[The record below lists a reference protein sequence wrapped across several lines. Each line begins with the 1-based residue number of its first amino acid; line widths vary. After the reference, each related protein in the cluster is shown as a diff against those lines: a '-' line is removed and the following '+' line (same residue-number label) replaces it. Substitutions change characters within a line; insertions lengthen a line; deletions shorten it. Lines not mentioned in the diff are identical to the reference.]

1 LKKVP
6 EVIYV
11 EGNLELLNK
20 FSISI
25 VGSRRC
31 TKYGEKM
38 SRKFAKELSNIG
50 IVTVSGMALGVDTI
64 VHEETIKNGGKTIA
78 VLPSGLK
85 NIYPKNNIELFDK
98 IIRNGGVVISEYPP
112 DTIADSKKFTARNRL
127 VSALG
132 ECVII
137 TEAAYRSGTSITAR
151 YAREQEKKVFCVPS
165 GLDNRCGIG
174 TNRLIKNGDILLS
187 GISDVFEEIKSEK
200 VRNYIEKYKAQK
212 NSEVSQI
219 EIPEGCEKVY
229 SVIREQPTSIDYIFN
244 KLDEPISEIS
254 YKITLLE
261 LEGLINTIE
270 GGFYERVINI

>member
-1 LKKVP
+1 M
-6 EVIYV
+6 
-11 EGNLELLNK
+11 ELLNK
-20 FSISI
+20 VAISI
-25 VGSRRC
+25 VGARRC
-31 TKYGEKM
+31 TRYGEKM
-38 SRKFAKELSNIG
+38 SRKFARELSKLG
-50 IVTVSGMALGVDTI
+50 IVTVSGLALGVDTI
-64 VHEETIKNGGKTIA
+64 VHEETIENGGKTIA

-85 NIYPKNNIELFDK
+85 NIYPKNNIELYNK
-98 IIRNGGVVISEYPP
+98 IIKSGGLVISEYAP

-132 ECVII
+132 ECIII

-151 YAREQEKKVFCVPS
+151 YAREQGKKVFCVPS

-174 TNRLIKNGDILLS
+174 TNRLIKNGDVLLS
-187 GISDVFEEIKSEK
+187 GVSDIFEELNSSKFK
-200 VRNYIEKYKAQK
+200 DYVEKYKIQK
-212 NSEVSQI
+212 INEVTKIQ
-219 EIPEGCEKVY
+219 IPEGCEKLY
-229 SVIREQPTSIDYIFN
+229 KTIREQPTSIDYIFN